1 MITDKVVI
9 VTGCNSGIG
18 KETVLDLA
26 KRGARIYMACR
37 DERLCEIAR
46 LDIIEQSGN
55 INVFNRRL
63 DLASIESIRQ
73 FANK

>member
-1 MITDKVVI
+1 M
-9 VTGCNSGIG
+9 TGCNSGIG

-26 KRGARIYMACR
+26 KRGAKIYMACR

-55 INVFNRRL
+55 TNVYNRKL
-63 DLASIESIRQ
+63 DLASMESIRQ
-73 FANK
+73 FAKK

>member
-55 INVFNRRL
+55 TNVFNRKL
-63 DLASIESIRQ
+63 DLASINSIRQ
-73 FANK
+73 FAKK

>member
-1 MITDKVVI
+1 MIIDKVVI

-18 KETVLDLA
+18 KETVLELA

-37 DERLCEIAR
+37 DESLCELAR

-55 INVFNRRL
+55 TNVFNRKL

-73 FANK
+73 FAKT